1 MNYKFFLFPFR
12 YENTGLTALHTLC
25 VFLFCGS
32 FLAPFAMAQS
42 LNREISGN
50 MGGSVNS
57 GDCGYIAGNPN
68 HVINLSEQNY
78 SLHLRVEASQ
88 GKPTLLILGPNRG
101 DRTCILG
108 DVGAGKL
115 PQMGGVWAP
124 GQYSIYVG
132 ESDGNQHPFT
142 LKVINR

>member
-1 MNYKFFLFPFR
+1 MNHTIFLFISRCKKGNFV
-12 YENTGLTALHTLC
+12 TLQA
-25 VFLFCGS
+25 VSILLFLGS
-32 FLAPFAMAQS
+32 FLAPLAMAQGLS
-42 LNREISGN
+42 REINGN

-57 GDCGYIAGNPN
+57 GDCGYIGANPH
-68 HVINLSEQNY
+68 HVINLSEQNF

-88 GKPTLLILGPNRG
+88 GQPTLLIIGPNKG

-108 DVGAGKL
+108 DTGAGKL

-132 ESDGNQHPFT
+132 ETRGSQHPFT
-142 LKVINR
+142 LKIVNR

>member
-1 MNYKFFLFPFR
+1 MNYKFFLFSLR
-12 YENTGLTALHTLC
+12 YTNNGLISLQALC
-25 VFLFCGS
+25 MVIFCGA
-32 FLAPFAMAQS
+32 FLTPFAMAQS

-57 GDCGYIAGNPN
+57 GDCGYIATAPN
-68 HVINLSEQNY
+68 YVINLNQQNY
-78 SLHLRVEASQ
+78 SLHLRVEASR
-88 GKPTLLILGPNRG
+88 GKPTLLIVGPNRG

-108 DVGAGKL
+108 DVGVGKL

-132 ESDGNQHPFT
+132 ESDGNQYPFT
-142 LKVINR
+142 LKVIDR

>member
-1 MNYKFFLFPFR
+1 MNYKFSLFSLR
-12 YENTGLTALHTLC
+12 YTKNGLSALQVLC
-25 VFLFCGS
+25 IFIFFGS

-42 LNREISGN
+42 LNREINGN
-50 MGGSVNS
+50 MGGGVNS
-57 GDCGYIAGNPN
+57 GDCGYIASSPN
-68 HVINLSEQNY
+68 HVINLSQQTY

-88 GKPTLLILGPNRG
+88 GKPTLLIVGPNRG

-132 ESDGNQHPFT
+132 ESGGNKYPFT
-142 LKVINR
+142 LKVIDR